1 MLASFCS
8 STFTLFDNEFRLVTI
23 AEIGETFLVCS
34 KLFDGDRADRGLGF
48 GPWAFLGRG
57 VRREPQDP

>member
-1 MLASFCS
+1 M
-8 STFTLFDNEFRLVTI
+8 TI
-23 AEIGETFLVCS
+23 VEIGETFLVCS